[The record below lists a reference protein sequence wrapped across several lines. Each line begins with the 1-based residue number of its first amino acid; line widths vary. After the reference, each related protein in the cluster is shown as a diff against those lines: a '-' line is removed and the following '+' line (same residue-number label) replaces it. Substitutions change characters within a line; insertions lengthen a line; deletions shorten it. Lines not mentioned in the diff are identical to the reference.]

1 MKLENKLKVVLTI
14 TVIILISLI
23 SFGGIYFKKANTMM
37 NIIPEYK
44 LGMDLES
51 GRIIGIEP
59 DRTINT
65 VIYDKDGKVVEQET
79 EETIKKEEAINKE
92 ETLTKE
98 NFDISKA
105 IIEKRLKGMETVD
118 YNIRLE
124 ASTGKMY
131 IQIPEDKNTDVTAQY
146 LMPKGEFKV
155 LNEEGTVLLD
165 NGHLKKAQVGY
176 NNTERGVNV
185 YLSINFNKEGTE
197 IFKDLTNT
205 YKTAKD
211 EEGNDISKKI
221 TIKVDDITLLST
233 SFEQEIANGSL
244 TLAVGSTSNNN
255 DTIQGY
261 AKEARNMA
269 TILNEGRMPIKYKM
283 NENKLLMSDIT
294 KDTFKMPVIAILVV
308 ILVGMIALV
317 IIYKKNGALASVS
330 LIGYIATLLLIIRYT
345 NVVLTLEGLVG
356 ILISIA
362 INYISVVYLLKLIK
376 NKEQKTREDA
386 ILSFKETVVKV
397 VYTIIPAI
405 IISIVMCFVPW
416 LPIFS
421 FGMTMFWGLI
431 LIVIYNLLVT
441 KILFINSVK
450 E

>member
-59 DRTINT
+59 DGTINT